1 MNLLQNLFNQF
12 LSYWNDL
19 TRRQQVIF
27 SSIIGVSLLV
37 IVGLLYWSLQPQ
49 WVVLYNRE
57 MSPQE
62 ASNISSQLDDM
73 GVRYKIEGNIIKV
86 PLSRVDRLRL
96 QLAQQGVQPSSTV
109 GFEIFEKGSIGI
121 TDFER
126 MVRYK
131 RALEGSLT
139 RAINSNPSIKDSHVE
154 IAMPRKQALFKEDER
169 PVKATVKLELEPYSD
184 FGKKNV
190 KGIVNLVSYGVVG
203 LEPKNVVVMDQ
214 NDRILSDQL
223 DSSESGLSDKQAKQ
237 LQVKTRVEDKLESKL
252 RNSLGRVLT
261 RDRLSVAVTARMDFD
276 RIEKRLEHYTKPEGS
291 FEQLMAS
298 EKQVSKSLEG
308 QDVQPG
314 GPAGTESNIPG
325 AEVTEGGGTTSY
337 QENSSVVNYFANKNV
352 TKIVKDPALQRVSAV
367 VTVDGTYE
375 KVTENGETRYEYQPP
390 SQEQMNKIRQL
401 ARAAIGY
408 NEERGDQIQVSTLQ
422 FDRSEEI
429 AERRKKEQQAEFR
442 RRAAY
447 FIAGV
452 IALTL
457 FIGFLLYWLRSRR
470 STATGGEEVEPE
482 VPSRDLMAEVS
493 VDEMEREETLE
504 ELEQAAEESP
514 ENVARILRS
523 WFATEG

>member
-27 SSIIGVSLLV
+27 SSIMGVSLLV

-62 ASNISSQLDDM
+62 ASKISSQLDDM
-73 GVRYKIEGNIIKV
+73 GVPYQIEGNIIKV

-96 QLAQQGVQPSSTV
+96 QLAQQGIQPSSTV

-139 RAINSNPSIKDSHVE
+139 RSINSNPKIKDSHVE
-154 IAMPRKQALFKEDER
+154 VAMPRKEALFKEDEE

-184 FGKKNV
+184 FGKENV
-190 KGIVNLVSYGVVG
+190 RGIVNLVSYGVVG
-203 LEPKNVVVMDQ
+203 LEPQNVVVMDQ
-214 NDRILSDQL
+214 NDRMLSDML
-223 DSSESGLSDKQAKQ
+223 EDGEDSFNDKKAKQ
-237 LQVKTRVEDKLESKL
+237 LQVRSKIEDKLESKL
-252 RNSLGRVLT
+252 QQSLGRVLT
-261 RDRLSVAVTARMDFD
+261 RDRLSVAVTANMDFD
-276 RIEKRLEHYTKPEGS
+276 RIERKREEYTKPEGS
-291 FEQLMAS
+291 FEQLKAS
-298 EKQVSKSLEG
+298 EKQTSKDLQGE
-308 QDVQPG
+308 DVQPG

-325 AEVTEGGGTTSY
+325 AEETTGGTTDY
-337 QENSSVVNYFANKNV
+337 QEESSVVNYFANKTV
-352 TKIVKDPALQRVSAV
+352 TNIVKDPALTRVSTV

-375 KVTENGETRYEYQPP
+375 EVTENGETRYEYQPP
-390 SQEQMNKIRQL
+390 SEEQMQKIKEL
-401 ARAAIGY
+401 ARAAVGY
-408 NEERGDQIQVSTLQ
+408 NEQRGDQIEVTTLQ

-429 AERRKKEQQAEFR
+429 EERREERRQAEFR

-457 FIGFLLYWLRSRR
+457 FIGFILYWLRSRR
-470 STATGGEEVEPE
+470 SRGTETEEVEPE

-514 ENVARILRS
+514 ENFARILRS

>member
-1 MNLLQNLFNQF
+1 MNQF
-12 LSYWNDL
+12 LSYWDDL

-27 SSIIGVSLLV
+27 SSIVGVSFLV
-37 IVGLLYWSLQPQ
+37 IVGLLYWSMQPQ
-49 WVVLYNRE
+49 WVVLYNRQ
-57 MSPQE
+57 MTPQE
-62 ASNISSQLDDM
+62 ASQISSQLDDM
-73 GVRYKIEGNIIKV
+73 GVRYQIEGNVIKV

-96 QLAQQGVQPSSTV
+96 QLAEQGVQPSSTV

-131 RALEGSLT
+131 RALEGSLK
-139 RAINSNPSIKDSHVE
+139 RAINSNPKITNSHVE
-154 IAMPRKQALFKEDER
+154 IAMPRKQALFEEDEK
-169 PVKATVKLELEPYSD
+169 PVKATVKLELEPYSN
-184 FGKKNV
+184 FGKENV
-190 KGIVNLVSYGVVG
+190 KGVVNLVSYGVVG
-203 LEPKNVVVMDQ
+203 LKPENVVVMDQ
-214 NDRILSDQL
+214 NDRILSDEL
-223 DSSESGLSDKQAKQ
+223 DDSSEGLSDKQAKQ

-252 RNSLGRVLT
+252 RQSLGRVLT
-261 RDRLSVAVTARMDFD
+261 RDRISVAVTANMDFD
-276 RIEKRLEHYTKPEGS
+276 RIEKQLEHYTKPEGS
-291 FEQLMAS
+291 FEQLKAS
-298 EKQVSKSLEG
+298 EKQVSKNLQG

-325 AEVTEGGGTTSY
+325 AEETQGGTTNY
-337 QENSSVVNYFANKNV
+337 EEQSSVVNYFANKNV
-352 TKIVKDPALQRVSAV
+352 TKIVKDPALNRISAV

-375 KVTENGETRYEYQPP
+375 EVTENGEIQYEYNPP
-390 SQEQMNKIRQL
+390 TDEQMNKIQEL

-408 NEERGDQIQVSTLQ
+408 NQERGDQIEVTSLQ

-429 AERRKKEQQAEFR
+429 AERRREQRQADFR

-457 FIGFLLYWLRSRR
+457 FIGFILYWLRSRR
-470 STATGGEEVEPE
+470 SQAPETEEVEPE

-493 VDEMEREETLE
+493 VDEMEREETLDD
-504 ELEQAAEESP
+504 LEQAAEENP
-514 ENVARILRS
+514 ENFARILRS